1 MRLIAFKMDAA
12 DRNRLRANHLEL
24 IRNLNPEDITA
35 YLYQEAVLREEDIE
49 RIMAPD
55 TRTKRVE
62 TFLSIL
68 RLKSGNWL
76 NKFLEALKDS
86 GYDEL
91 AEKIEQDE
99 VSAEDALQGAVGGVE
114 VSDTETAF
122 SLKEMLREQ
131 SELIREMRKE
141 LEEVNW

>member
-91 AEKIEQDE
+91 AAKIEQDE

-131 SELIREMRKE
+131 SELIREMRME